1 MNEVVK
7 MEQPQVVA
15 AHADPMLAMIQ
26 HVVENGG
33 DVEKLRELLTLKRE
47 FDADMARKAF
57 HEAFAACQAEIPAV
71 LRNKDNKQ
79 TQSRYADLAAIEAV
93 AAPVIAR
100 HGLAVRFFPVK
111 SDMAEHYGVDC
122 IVSHRQG
129 HSESY
134 HADVPADGAGLKG
147 NANKTATHAFGSTM
161 SYGRRYLLCM
171 IFNIATTDDDDGNA
185 AAKGSA
191 NISEAQYVELQGL
204 IDTAGIA
211 ESVVLTAEKVAAL
224 HFLPERRYASV
235 RAKLETTIK
244 NREIAQ

>member
-7 MEQPQVVA
+7 MEAPPVVP
-15 AHADPMLAMIQ
+15 ADPMLAMIQ

-71 LRNKDNKQ
+71 LKNKSNQQ
-79 TQSRYADLAAIEAV
+79 TNSRYADLAAIEAV
-93 AAPVIAR
+93 AAPIIAR

-111 SDMAEHYGVDC
+111 SEVSEHYGVDC

-129 HSESY
+129 HSEQY
-134 HADVPADGAGLKG
+134 HADVPADGTGLKG

-171 IFNIATTDDDDGNA
+171 IFNIATTDDDDGNNA
-185 AAKGSA
+185 SRGDE
-191 NISEAQYVELQGL
+191 NISEEQYVELQGL
-204 IDTAGIA
+204 IDKAGIA
-211 ESVVLTAEKVAAL
+211 ENVVLTAEKIAAL
-224 HFLPERRYASV
+224 HFLPKRRFATV
-235 RAKLETTIK
+235 KTKLEVTIK
-244 NREIAQ
+244 NRAGAQ

>member
-15 AHADPMLAMIQ
+15 APADPMLAMIQ

-191 NISEAQYVELQGL
+191 NISEGQYVELQGL
-204 IDTAGIA
+204 IDQAGIA
-211 ESVVLTAEKVAAL
+211 ENVVLTAEKVAAL